1 MDRLTDLE
9 IRYAHME
16 RLLSELSDVLFA
28 QQRAIDTLERR
39 VKDLETRAPE
49 GAGPSRD
56 GEDPERP
63 PHY

>member
-1 MDRLTDLE
+1 MERLTDLE

-16 RLLSELSDVLFA
+16 RLLHELSDVLFA
-28 QQRAIDTLERR
+28 QQRTIDALERR

-49 GAGPSRD
+49 GPGASRE
-56 GEDPERP
+56 GEEERP